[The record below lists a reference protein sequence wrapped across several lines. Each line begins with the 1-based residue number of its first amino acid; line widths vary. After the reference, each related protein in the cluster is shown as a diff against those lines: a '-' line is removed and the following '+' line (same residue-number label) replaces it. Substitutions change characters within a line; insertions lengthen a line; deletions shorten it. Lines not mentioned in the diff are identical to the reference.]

1 METKFKHFQ
10 ELTSEELYDLLA
22 LRVAV
27 FVLEQNCP
35 YQDLDGKDQK
45 SFHLIK
51 RNEKG
56 ELIATARVLP
66 AGISYEEVSI
76 GRFVV
81 AEAARKNGVGLAI
94 LKETMAFIRTEFGEV
109 AVRISAQQ
117 HLTHFYAQVGFSPT
131 GKKYLEDGIPHE
143 EMIYKINN

>member
-1 METKFKHFQ
+1 METKFQHFQ
-10 ELTSEELYDLLA
+10 ELTSLELYDLLA

-143 EMIYKINN
+143 EMICKINN

>member
-10 ELTSEELYDLLA
+10 ELTSLELYDLLA

>member
-81 AEAARKNGVGLAI
+81 ADAARKNGVGLAI